1 MLFQGAWGHVVG
13 AHLFFNVEYEH
24 KLKLCFK
31 FLEEFISGLTQKK
44 RTKQYQ
50 NGDVVVTFIDN
61 LMNIHHISFVENI
74 IKPNKNEI
82 LFSVFQ
88 CWKKNN
94 RFKDSTNP
102 FKE

>member
-61 LMNIHHISFVENI
+61 LMNIHHICMNMYT
-74 IKPNKNEI
+74 NHI
-82 LFSVFQ
+82 LY
-88 CWKKNN
+88 
-94 RFKDSTNP
+94 
-102 FKE
+102 

>member
-1 MLFQGAWGHVVG
+1 MKIVSKVNL
-13 AHLFFNVEYEH
+13 
-24 KLKLCFK
+24 
-31 FLEEFISGLTQKK
+31 
-44 RTKQYQ
+44 
-50 NGDVVVTFIDN
+50 DVVVTFIDN
-61 LMNIHHISFVENI
+61 FMNIHHIM
-74 IKPNKNEI
+74 KPNKNDI